1 MDLDNILINLRK
13 ANLAITEAI
22 TAIESIGWIPI
33 PTAPDYEYN
42 GREIRHRCKDGRI
55 KSIRLVHN
63 RFSAHRR
70 AYYVPADGGEPV
82 LCK

>member
-1 MDLDNILINLRK
+1 MNLDNILTNLRK
-13 ANLAITEAI
+13 ANLAISDAI
-22 TAIESIGWIPI
+22 IAIESIGWTPM

-42 GREIRHRCKDGRI
+42 GREIRHRMKDGRYKTI
-55 KSIRLVHN
+55 KLVHN

-70 AYYVPADGGEPV
+70 AYYVPEKGGEPV